1 MPFVQA
7 DQARFEPPQADNA
20 LLGCL
25 IGVLTLVSIF
35 AFCMYRA
42 MQPTVLANAGTATV
56 ERHAGTLRLEK
67 DKSVVVVLLASRSTI
82 DQIEQSELA
91 TALVENER
99 QGLDSVA
106 LASHKPQKDPAQKL
120 AKVLPRTPAKPK
132 RVVRVQRPDP
142 GPFGQHAWA
151 FGPTGSRSFGGFGS
165 WYR

>member
-1 MPFVQA
+1 VPFVQA
-7 DQARFEPPQADNA
+7 DQARFEPPKADNA
-20 LLGCL
+20 LLGYL

-42 MQPTVLANAGTATV
+42 MQPTVLANAGTAAV
-56 ERHAGTLRLEK
+56 ERHVGTLGLGK
-67 DKSVVVVLLASRSTI
+67 GKSVVVLLASRSTI

-99 QGLDSVA
+99 QGLESVA

-132 RVVRVQRPDP
+132 RVVLVQRPDP

-151 FGPTGSRSFGGFGS
+151 FGSTGSRSFGGFGS